1 MIRVL
6 LADDQEMVRAGFG
19 LLLSAEDDIDVV
31 GEAAHGEEA
40 VTLTGLRQPDVVLM
54 DLQMPILDGLEAT
67 RRIVAEYPDVKVLIL
82 TTFERDHDIFDALRA
97 GASGYL
103 LKLARPE
110 ELLDA
115 IRAVAS
121 GQALLSPSVTR
132 RVLESFTGGA
142 SSVARPA
149 ALDQLTAR
157 EVEVLELVARGQ
169 SNAEIA
175 ETLILGEATIKTHV
189 SNVLAKLGLRDRV
202 QAVVFAYES
211 GLVHPGGE

>member
-6 LADDQEMVRAGFG
+6 LADDQEMVRAEFG

-67 RRIVAEYPDVKVLIL
+67 RRIVAEYPDVKVLTL

-115 IRAVAS
+115 LPASEVTAVGWRAF
-121 GQALLSPSVTR
+121 LLVSLDRSAEGNSAAPSPS
-132 RVLESFTGGA
+132 
-142 SSVARPA
+142 
-149 ALDQLTAR
+149 
-157 EVEVLELVARGQ
+157 
-169 SNAEIA
+169 
-175 ETLILGEATIKTHV
+175 
-189 SNVLAKLGLRDRV
+189 
-202 QAVVFAYES
+202 
-211 GLVHPGGE
+211 PGIPTPSPED

>member
-19 LLLSAEDDIDVV
+19 LLLSAEEDIEVV

-40 VTLTGLRQPDVVLM
+40 VTLVGLRRPDVVLM
-54 DLQMPILDGLEAT
+54 DLQMPVLDGLEAT
-67 RRIVAEYPDVKVLIL
+67 RRIVAEHPEVKVLIL

-115 IRAVAS
+115 IRVVAS

-142 SSVARPA
+142 SAVARPA

-189 SNVLAKLGLRDRV
+189 SNVLSKLGLRDRV
-202 QAVVFAYES
+202 QAVVYAYEH
-211 GLVHPGGE
+211 GVVIPGS